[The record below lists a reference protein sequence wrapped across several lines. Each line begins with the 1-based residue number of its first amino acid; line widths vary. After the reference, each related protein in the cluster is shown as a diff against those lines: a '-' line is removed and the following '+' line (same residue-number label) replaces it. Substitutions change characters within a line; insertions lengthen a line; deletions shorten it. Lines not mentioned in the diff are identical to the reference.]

1 MVLGHS
7 FENEEI
13 TRRARAVDQGGK
25 TPVAGVSQRAPPD
38 AGRAPHDL
46 TFLLLNRHGICVGC
60 AKIQHERANE
70 PASQLPAPKFNLE
83 LGPFYLSG
91 NGVYDASNECNW
103 VNNGKG
109 DWNIKFDNSGEDLKG
124 SLANPPCPF

>member
-1 MVLGHS
+1 MYRTIAFSTNCKRRCDTHQYLGS
-7 FENEEI
+7 KRAPRDA
-13 TRRARAVDQGGK
+13 TRRHRI
-25 TPVAGVSQRAPPD
+25 T
-38 AGRAPHDL
+38 L
-46 TFLLLNRHGICVGC
+46 TAIGFDSYTYV
-60 AKIQHERANE
+60 

-91 NGVYDASNECNW
+91 NEVYTESNECNL

-109 DWNIKFDNSGEDLKG
+109 DWKIKFDNSGEDLKG

>member
-1 MVLGHS
+1 M
-7 FENEEI
+7 
-13 TRRARAVDQGGK
+13 
-25 TPVAGVSQRAPPD
+25 VAGLGPD
-38 AGRAPHDL
+38 ENGEQIQQI
-46 TFLLLNRHGICVGC
+46 NRLYSIFADSSESYPYVCGEAYTSFDDGATYV
-60 AKIQHERANE
+60 

-91 NGVYDASNECNW
+91 NEVYTESNECNL

-109 DWNIKFDNSGEDLKG
+109 DWKIKFDNSGEDLKG

>member
-1 MVLGHS
+1 MTLLGDKQIETFPGSS
-7 FENEEI
+7 FNGRSAHTPGLETASGARS
-13 TRRARAVDQGGK
+13 TRRFDV
-25 TPVAGVSQRAPPD
+25 
-38 AGRAPHDL
+38 
-46 TFLLLNRHGICVGC
+46 
-60 AKIQHERANE
+60 

-91 NGVYDASNECNW
+91 NEVYTDSNECNL

-109 DWNIKFDNSGEDLKG
+109 DWKIKFDNSGEDLKG

>member
-1 MVLGHS
+1 MGESHDILYVFVLRFRIHGH
-7 FENEEI
+7 
-13 TRRARAVDQGGK
+13 RRRVVDVIVK
-25 TPVAGVSQRAPPD
+25 PRVPRVFPSYSD
-38 AGRAPHDL
+38 YD
-46 TFLLLNRHGICVGC
+46 GIGPI
-60 AKIQHERANE
+60 KIHV
-70 PASQLPAPKFNLE
+70 PASQLPAPKFNLK

-91 NGVYDASNECNW
+91 NEVYTESKECNL

>member
-1 MVLGHS
+1 MTTNHYLNSKRLHARRHATPQNHTHS
-7 FENEEI
+7 HWHW
-13 TRRARAVDQGGK
+13 D
-25 TPVAGVSQRAPPD
+25 D
-38 AGRAPHDL
+38 A
-46 TFLLLNRHGICVGC
+46 TKQYV
-60 AKIQHERANE
+60 
-70 PASQLPAPKFNLE
+70 PASQLPAPKFNLK

-91 NGVYDASNECNW
+91 NEVYTESNECNL